1 MADITDKFAGLP
13 LGLLVC
19 TPIIEVAKGQS
30 ELCRVYLDYVYKLAF
45 IDGDPEKG
53 TKTLSFNLTRQVTD
67 GSGNITPQQVTVT
80 APLISLVPVP
90 AFTMDE
96 ATVRFTMEVKEQVV
110 DKSNTSATS
119 KVDTSMSFW
128 GFHAQISGSVTAGS
142 EHTRTTDQS
151 AKYEIYA
158 RAAQQAP
165 AEGMAKLSTV
175 FASVI
180 ELIPVGGGS

>member
-1 MADITDKFAGLP
+1 MPENLGDKFAGLP
-13 LGLLVC
+13 LGRLVC

-30 ELCRVYLDYVYKLAF
+30 EPCRVYLDYVYRLAF
-45 IDGDPEKG
+45 IDGDPMKG
-53 TKTLSFNLTRQVTD
+53 TKTLTFNLTRPVTD
-67 GSGNITPQQVTVT
+67 GSGNISQQQVQVV

-110 DKSNTSATS
+110 DKSYVGTES
-119 KVDTSMSFW
+119 KVESGMSFW
-128 GFHAQISGSVTAGS
+128 GFHARISGSVSTSAD
-142 EHTRTTDQS
+142 HTRQSDQS

-165 AEGMAKLSTV
+165 AV
-175 FASVI
+175 VWPAS
-180 ELIPVGGGS
+180 PK

>member
-110 DKSNTSATS
+110 DKSNTSATPKWIRACLS
-119 KVDTSMSFW
+119 GDSTHRFRVVSRPVPNIPARPTSRPSMKFMHGQRSRHLPKGW
-128 GFHAQISGSVTAGS
+128 RNCPRYS
-142 EHTRTTDQS
+142 R
-151 AKYEIYA
+151 
-158 RAAQQAP
+158 R
-165 AEGMAKLSTV
+165 
-175 FASVI
+175 
-180 ELIPVGGGS
+180 